1 MSKAVQNLPGSLK
14 GNGPLLKLEILG
26 QSGGKKPWSSS
37 WSSCASKVNTGYIL
51 MKKISH
57 SWNRVFIC
65 PLCSD
70 EMRLTILQWTA
81 NQQIHN
87 EVKSFFFRSY
97 LTAEINRPNSTQM
110 RNQLRLWGRSASNLP
125 IVAKLIQA
133 FSNLGEEKCFLLG
146 SLLQSVVKLENQ
158 MLRVYVLT
166 HLSITHSSLPCG
178 LLLPPLC
185 SDGASR
191 CNEFIS
197 ANSAHRCP
205 KSPFAEVLTMLQ
217 GEGPA
222 VTASNCQ
229 GH

>member
-1 MSKAVQNLPGSLK
+1 MKQGIYMP
-14 GNGPLLKLEILG
+14 PLLWWDE
-26 QSGGKKPWSSS
+26 
-37 WSSCASKVNTGYIL
+37 VNN
-51 MKKISH
+51 S
-57 SWNRVFIC
+57 
-65 PLCSD
+65 
-70 EMRLTILQWTA
+70 TINWTA

-110 RNQLRLWGRSASNLP
+110 RNQLRLWWRSVSNLP
-125 IVAKLIQA
+125 VVAKLIQA

-158 MLRVYVLT
+158 MLRVYMLT
-166 HLSITHSSLPCG
+166 HLSITHSSLPWS

-205 KSPFAEVLTMLQ
+205 KSPFVKCWRCST

-222 VTASNCQ
+222 VTESNC
-229 GH
+229 